1 MMLWVA
7 QSSYHLS
14 STIC

>member
-1 MMLWVA
+1 VIF
-7 QSSYHLS
+7 YRHLS